1 MMFGFDIVARAM
13 TQSRT

>member
-1 MMFGFDIVARAM
+1 MFGFDIVARAM